1 MPVLKRVNEGPPG
14 QFIELKADSL
24 VIGRAPECDL
34 VLTSQ
39 GVSRRHAEIK
49 RLGPDLFLCDLHAR
63 NRTKVNDRDL
73 TAGEAHP
80 LKNGDRINICDVEFV
95 YYIKL
100 PTTSETARDKDEMLV
115 VDGDDGTELHSL
127 DASRSD
133 LQLSAVRPEAK
144 LRAVLEI
151 SRSLS
156 SELDIDAV
164 APKVLDCLFELFR
177 KAERGFLV
185 LREEGTNKLIRKA
198 FKHRQLRSG
207 RGLGLGA
214 MQTDEVP
221 QTLSRTIVNHV
232 VEQKKAYISRNA
244 GADSNLPTN
253 ASIADLKIRSVMCA
267 PLLTPDGKALGI
279 LQLDTSDLN
288 QFNEDDLD
296 LLDAVAKQAAIS
308 IQNATLHSGLMSK
321 DRIDRDLKQA
331 NRIQKMFLPRSVPK
345 IAGYEFFAHY
355 NAAYEVG
362 GDYYDFVPLSNN
374 RIAVV
379 VADVSGK
386 GVAAALMMAK
396 FSGDTR
402 YCILTEDAPA
412 PAADALNQLLCD
424 AMIDEKFITL
434 GLGILDIEGRRMT
447 VSLAGHPPMLVKRKA
462 GHVDGLGIE
471 KIGFPLGTFTEAVY
485 QQEEVVLEPGDV
497 AVFYSDGITD
507 AQSPQGEP
515 YVSAKVDRL
524 KERLTESVGGPEAI
538 GKSILQHIREFS
550 AGARQFDD
558 MTLVCLGPV

>member
-14 QFIELKADSL
+14 QYIELNKDSL

-34 VLTSQ
+34 VLSSQ

-49 RLGPDLFLCDLHAR
+49 RLGPDLFLCDLKAR
-63 NRTKVNDRDL
+63 NKTKVNDRDL
-73 TAGEAHP
+73 AESEAHP
-80 LKNGDRINICDVEFV
+80 LKNGDRINICEVEFV
-95 YYIKL
+95 YYLKL
-100 PTTSETARDKDEMLV
+100 PTTSELGRPKDEMQI
-115 VDGDDGTELHSL
+115 VDGDEDATVHTL

-133 LQLSAVRPEAK
+133 LQMSAVRPEAK
-144 LRAVLEI
+144 LRAVLDI
-151 SRSLS
+151 TRSLS
-156 SELDIDAV
+156 SELDIDVV

-185 LREEGTNKLIRKA
+185 IREEGSGKLIRKA
-198 FKHRQLRSG
+198 FKHRQLRG
-207 RGLGLGA
+207 RGIGLGSQ
-214 MQTDEVP
+214 QTDEVP

-232 VEQKKAYISRNA
+232 MEQKTAYISRNA
-244 GADSNLPTN
+244 GSDTNLPTN

-288 QFNEDDLD
+288 QFDKDDLD
-296 LLDAVAKQAAIS
+296 LLDAVAKQAAIAL
-308 IQNATLHSGLMSK
+308 QNATLHMGLLNK

-331 NRIQKMFLPRSVPK
+331 THIQKLFLPRSVPK
-345 IAGYEFFAHY
+345 VAGYEFFAHY

-362 GDYYDFVPLSNN
+362 GDYYDFVQLPGN
-374 RIAVV
+374 RLAVV

-402 YCILTEDAPA
+402 FCILTEDAPA

-424 AMIDEKFITL
+424 AGIEEKFITL
-434 GLGILDIEGRRMT
+434 GLGILDPSTGRVT
-447 VSLAGHPPMLVKRKA
+447 VSSAGHPPLLVKRKA
-462 GHVDGLGIE
+462 GHVDALAID
-471 KIGFPLGTFTEAVY
+471 KIGFPLGTFDDAVY

-507 AQSPQGEP
+507 AQDPNGKP
-515 YVSAKVDRL
+515 FVSAEVDRL
-524 KERLTESVGGPEAI
+524 KNSLEELVGGPEAI
-538 GKSILQHIREFS
+538 GKGLLQHIREFS